1 MLQGQWA
8 LVGHSSVDLRVR
20 LYWLTS
26 IESARA
32 TGEDYAIPPR
42 FRLENF
48 LEESRP
54 PRGDHWTAV
63 RLRFD
68 ARVAP
73 SIHDVPAQKSAE
85 MMPPEPDGTIELVMT
100 VESVEQ
106 IVPWVLSFGD
116 AVEIIE
122 PEELKAAVC
131 ERARRTVR
139 RYENRPA

>member
-8 LVGHSSVDLRVR
+8 LVGHSSLDLRVR

-42 FRLENF
+42 FRLEKF

-54 PRGDHWTAV
+54 PQGDDWTAV

-73 SIHDVPAQKSAE
+73 LIRDIPGKSAE

-100 VESVEQ
+100 VETVEQ

-116 AVEIIE
+116 GVEVIE
-122 PEELKAAVC
+122 PEELRYAVC
-131 ERARRTVR
+131 ERARRIVQ
-139 RYENRPA
+139 RYENGLA